1 MDHILSD
8 LSIMTLPSWVA
19 PHAWLMVQVRRD
31 ERSYSTF
38 NVRRGDGEEIPSVQG
53 RSSGWALLEQ
63 P

>member
-19 PHAWLMVQVRRD
+19 PHAWLMAQVRRD

-38 NVRRGDGEEIPSVQG
+38 RRCSSEEISLVQ
-53 RSSGWALLEQ
+53 SKEQ
-63 P
+63 WLHIAGAAVK